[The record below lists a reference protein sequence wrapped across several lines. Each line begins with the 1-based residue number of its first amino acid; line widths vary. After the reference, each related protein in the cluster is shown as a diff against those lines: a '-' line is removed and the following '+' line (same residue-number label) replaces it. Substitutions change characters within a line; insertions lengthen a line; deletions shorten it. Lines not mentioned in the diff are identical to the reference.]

1 MIKMKKLVMFDLD
14 GTLVDTIDDI
24 KNAVNYVLLQL
35 NLKERTKDEILSFVG
50 DGIKML
56 ILRALNNREDNLE
69 VALKLFKE
77 YYKDHCLDYSK
88 AYPKIYD
95 LLSMLKSKNVKM
107 AVVSNKENSLTNK
120 ICNNL
125 FIEYMDMFIGE
136 QPNFRKKP
144 EFDGLQYVLDYYN
157 VAKED
162 SIYIGDSEV
171 DYYTC
176 INGNIDSIIVSYG
189 FRNKEFLLKKGINKT
204 CSNVDELI
212 FELKKII

>member
-1 MIKMKKLVMFDLD
+1 MKKLVMFDLD

-56 ILRALNNREDNLE
+56 ILRALNNREDNLD
-69 VALKLFKE
+69 VALIFFKE

-107 AVVSNKENSLTNK
+107 AVVSNKENS
-120 ICNNL
+120 
-125 FIEYMDMFIGE
+125 
-136 QPNFRKKP
+136 
-144 EFDGLQYVLDYYN
+144 
-157 VAKED
+157 
-162 SIYIGDSEV
+162 
-171 DYYTC
+171 
-176 INGNIDSIIVSYG
+176 
-189 FRNKEFLLKKGINKT
+189 
-204 CSNVDELI
+204 
-212 FELKKII
+212 